1 MAGPRATGRQSAS
14 RRTAKQQSQ
23 RAPLHPRPSMGQAGK
38 GQSARGREMVAYLR
52 YNLLLAAASPPGL
65 EAHVGGAELNHATR
79 LCWGSKLSG
88 LTVAHPHRSLW
99 DCRANLHSVLLPP
112 ELPEARQPG
121 RRTRPRART
130 WRAPSATAAP
140 HQPDPPCVAATSATA
155 RRTESPDGTGPAERA
170 SGRRTP
176 PQTPLEPAQLA
187 APACFASSFYPPKW
201 LTGGGTRLSHSVIWW
216 RKYHHHMI
224 EGNDVPECMHV

>member
-1 MAGPRATGRQSAS
+1 LGSFPTPWTTVTLGVDIPVLMLGKTEAAPGFTTKTLPAAKAAISSGRGSIL
-14 RRTAKQQSQ
+14 RK
-23 RAPLHPRPSMGQAGK
+23 PSME
-38 GQSARGREMVAYLR
+38 SE
-52 YNLLLAAASPPGL
+52 
-65 EAHVGGAELNHATR
+65 ATR
-79 LCWGSKLSG
+79 QLCWGSKLSG
-88 LTVAHPHRSLW
+88 LTVAHPHRLLW

-130 WRAPSATAAP
+130 WRAPSAPAAP

-170 SGRRTP
+170 RGRRTP

-224 EGNDVPECMHV
+224 EGNDVP